1 MKDYYKVKTSPKC
14 REASVVKGEKYR
26 ITVLTEGL
34 LRLEYSESGKFVDEA
49 TQTVWNRDFETPEYL
64 IKDEDGQLEIITSR
78 LHLMNM

>member
-34 LRLEYSESGKFVDEA
+34 LRLEYSESGKFVDEECDLWA
-49 TQTVWNRDFETPEYL
+49 MCYYSNACL
-64 IKDEDGQLEIITSR
+64 
-78 LHLMNM
+78 

>member
-1 MKDYYKVKTSPKC
+1 MKDYYKVKTFPKC

-49 TQTVWNRDFETPEYL
+49 TQTVWNRDFETPN
-64 IKDEDGQLEIITSR
+64 IW
-78 LHLMNM
+78 